1 MKKGIALLLL
11 LVIIFVQAVPAAAE
25 EVTQITIAAS
35 AEDAKPGDEI
45 TFTVSISGGEK
56 CRYYGLMLEY
66 DPEVYEM
73 GTGEC
78 TAIGAMLSDFD
89 PERGFVVLN
98 NKERVPQGVL
108 GTFTMKVRED
118 AASGNAMVTGV
129 SSVKSGD
136 TAKPSA
142 VTGANVKIIG
152 AEQPTPTE
160 TTAPGQ
166 NISSDS
172 QNQKA
177 PQITKPAFTVPKAT
191 QPETTPDVQAAEDLS
206 GTEAAE
212 LVTAPQET
220 AVEAVSA
227 EQNVQSVVQPEN
239 NGRSLVPAMA
249 LGAAILGVLVAVLL
263 MIKLRR
269 R

>member
-118 AASGNAMVTGV
+118 AASGNAAVTGV

-136 TAKPSA
+136 TVKPSA
-142 VTGANVKIIG
+142 VTGANVKI
-152 AEQPTPTE
+152 ATS
-160 TTAPGQ
+160 
-166 NISSDS
+166 ISQRLHSHCHG
-172 QNQKA
+172 
-177 PQITKPAFTVPKAT
+177 P
-191 QPETTPDVQAAEDLS
+191 S
-206 GTEAAE
+206 G
-212 LVTAPQET
+212 
-220 AVEAVSA
+220 
-227 EQNVQSVVQPEN
+227 
-239 NGRSLVPAMA
+239 
-249 LGAAILGVLVAVLL
+249 
-263 MIKLRR
+263 RR
-269 R
+269 